1 MYYTKL
7 SEKITAD
14 HAGQSAPEIAAAL
27 NAKSIA
33 VSVPVRSAEIKKYL
47 ILIGKFMT
55 MKSSDSS
62 AAQVAIEVLNTFDV
76 LNVQEAPVYGVLSDI
91 LSALVSANL
100 LTTDDVTAIVSMGQE
115 MQSWS
120 QINLGI
126 DVQEWQIQGVIDG
139 N

>member
-27 NAKSIA
+27 NARSIPVA
-33 VSVPVRSAEIKKYL
+33 VPVRSAEIKKYL
-47 ILIGKFMT
+47 VLAGKYMP
-55 MKSSDSS
+55 MKFSDNA
-62 AAQVAIEVLNTFDV
+62 AAQTAIEVLSTFDV
-76 LNVQEAPVYGVLSDI
+76 LNVQEPQVSGVLSNI
-91 LSALVSANL
+91 LSALVAAGL
-100 LTTDDVTAIVSMGQE
+100 IAAEDMTVIIGMGQE
-115 MQSWS
+115 LRSWA
-120 QINLGI
+120 QINLGH

>member
-1 MYYTKL
+1 MYEKL
-7 SEKITAD
+7 LIKITAD
-14 HAGQSAPEIAAAL
+14 HANQTQTEIAAAL

-47 ILIGKFMT
+47 ILVGKFMP
-55 MKSSDSS
+55 MKFSDNS

-91 LSALVSANL
+91 LSALVAANF
-100 LTTDDVTAIVSMGQE
+100 LTTDDVTAIVGMGQE
-115 MQSWS
+115 MQSWA
-120 QINLGI
+120 QINIGA
-126 DVQEWQIQGVIDG
+126 DVTEWQIEEALNG

>member
-1 MYYTKL
+1 MYEKL
-7 SEKITAD
+7 LIKITAD
-14 HAGQSAPEIAAAL
+14 HANQTQTEIAAAL

-55 MKSSDSS
+55 MKSSDNS

-76 LNVQEAPVYGVLSDI
+76 LNVQEAHVYGVLSDI

-126 DVQEWQIQGVIDG
+126 DVQEWQVQEVL
-139 N
+139 NVN